1 MQSSRFRSWLI
12 EVKEKDSHQASDNI
26 SRVRRVEK
34 AFSDIWQVEI
44 DIDDEYE
51 RDKCEEILSKLSVSA
66 RKEFGKEINLPTNT
80 IGISQLKTS
89 LKNYVEFYESDYCE
103 R

>member
-34 AFSDIWQVEI
+34 AFSDIWQ
-44 DIDDEYE
+44 
-51 RDKCEEILSKLSVSA
+51 RQK
-66 RKEFGKEINLPTNT
+66 
-80 IGISQLKTS
+80 
-89 LKNYVEFYESDYCE
+89 
-103 R
+103 

>member
-26 SRVRRVEK
+26 SRVRRIEK

-80 IGISQLKTS
+80 TGISQLKTS